1 LVVSAELDGDDG
13 EGHLGAE
20 PAEDGVALA
29 EGELAIALGPTLA
42 LSGKRRTNL
51 RRRTS
56 G

>member
-1 LVVSAELDGDDG
+1 VPAELDGDDG

-20 PAEDGVALA
+20 PAEDGAALV
-29 EGELAIALGPTLA
+29 EGKLAVALGPTLA
-42 LSGKRRTNL
+42 LSGKRRINL